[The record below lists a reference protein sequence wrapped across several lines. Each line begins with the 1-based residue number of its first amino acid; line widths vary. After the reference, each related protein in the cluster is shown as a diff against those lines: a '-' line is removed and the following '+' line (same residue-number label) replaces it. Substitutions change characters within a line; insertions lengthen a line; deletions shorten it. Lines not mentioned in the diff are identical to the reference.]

1 MTALLRYQTAILL
14 RSHRWIFPVIAY
26 VLLISVGAAS
36 TTPLAEGLDWSAAML
51 VPAVAFITRSM
62 LVAEPDASRAVVAAA
77 AGPDRGPGRAQ
88 LAALLAALGGGAV
101 LGVIGAVFTLLTS
114 EPAGPRAQSGVTDRI
129 TATIDHPSIFLAGL
143 VTAVVCLFVGA
154 AAGTLCNPP
163 LLRHPG
169 AAALATLAVVI
180 VALAANVSPANAA
193 LRSDI
198 ASDTAARWPSAF
210 SLLAAAALLAIAWTA
225 SVMAAARRER
235 SLS

>member
-14 RSHRWIFPVIAY
+14 RSHRWIFPVVAY
-26 VLLISVGAAS
+26 GLLISVGAAS
-36 TTPLAEGLDWSAAML
+36 STPLAEGLDWSAAML
-51 VPAVAFITRSM
+51 VPAVAFLTRSM
-62 LVAEPDASRAVVAAA
+62 LIAEPDAARACVAAA
-77 AGPDRGPGRAQ
+77 TGPARAQ
-88 LAALLAALGGGAV
+88 LAALVTALGAGVV
-101 LGVIGAVFTLLTS
+101 LGLAGAGFTVLTGES
-114 EPAGPRAQSGVTDRI
+114 AVKQASSGVFSKID
-129 TATIDHPSIFLAGL
+129 ATFAHPQVLTAGL
-143 VTAVVCLFVGA
+143 ATALVCLLVGS

-169 AAALATLAVVI
+169 ASALATLAVVI

-198 ASDTAARWPSAF
+198 ASTTAARWPGAL
-210 SLLAAAALLAIAWTA
+210 SLIAAAALLAIAWTA

>member
-1 MTALLRYQTAILL
+1 MFDSAELAKLIFGRLTLESFPYHEPIL
-14 RSHRWIFPVIAY
+14 
-26 VLLISVGAAS
+26 VG
-36 TTPLAEGLDWSAAML
+36 T
-51 VPAVAFITRSM
+51 F
-62 LVAEPDASRAVVAAA
+62 VVV
-77 AGPDRGPGRAQ
+77 
-88 LAALLAALGGGAV
+88 ALGGGAV

-114 EPAGPRAQSGVTDRI
+114 EPAGPRPQSGVTDRI

-143 VTAVVCLFVGA
+143 VTALVCLFVGA
-154 AAGTLCNPP
+154 AAGALCNPP

-169 AAALATLAVVI
+169 ASALATLAVVI

-198 ASDTAARWPSAF
+198 ASNTAARWPGTFA
-210 SLLAAAALLAIAWTA
+210 LIGAAALLVIAWTA

>member
-1 MTALLRYQTAILL
+1 MTALLRYQAALLL
-14 RSHRWIFPVIAY
+14 RSNRWIFPLIAY
-26 VLLISVGAAS
+26 GALVAVGAAAS
-36 TTPLAEGLDWSAAML
+36 TPLAEGLDWSAAML

-77 AGPDRGPGRAQ
+77 AGP
-88 LAALLAALGGGAV
+88 
-101 LGVIGAVFTLLTS
+101 LLTS
-114 EPAGPRAQSGVTDRI
+114 EPAGPQPQSGVTDRI
-129 TATIDHPSIFLAGL
+129 TATIDHPAIFLAGL

-198 ASDTAARWPSAF
+198 ASNTAARWPGAVSLIAAAV
-210 SLLAAAALLAIAWTA
+210 LLAVTWTA
-225 SVMAAARRER
+225 SAMAAARRER
-235 SLS
+235 SLA

>member
-1 MTALLRYQTAILL
+1 MTALLRYQAALLL
-14 RSHRWIFPVIAY
+14 RSNRWIFPLIAY
-26 VLLISVGAAS
+26 GALIAVGAAAS
-36 TTPLAEGLDWSAAML
+36 TPLAEGLDWSAAML

-77 AGPDRGPGRAQ
+77 AGPADGPVRAQ
-88 LAALLAALGGGAV
+88 LAALAAALGGGGL
-101 LGVIGAVFTLLTS
+101 LGIIGAVFTVLTS
-114 EPAGPRAQSGVTDRI
+114 EAGPQPQSGVTDRI
-129 TATIDHPSIFLAGL
+129 TATIDHPAIFLAGL

-154 AAGTLCNPP
+154 AVGTLCNPP

-198 ASDTAARWPSAF
+198 ASNTAARWPSAV
-210 SLLAAAALLAIAWTA
+210 SLIAATALLLITWTA
-225 SVMAAARRER
+225 SALAAARRER

>member
-1 MTALLRYQTAILL
+1 
-14 RSHRWIFPVIAY
+14 
-26 VLLISVGAAS
+26 
-36 TTPLAEGLDWSAAML
+36 ML

-77 AGPDRGPGRAQ
+77 AGPADGPVRAQ
-88 LAALLAALGGGAV
+88 LAALAAALGGGAV
-101 LGVIGAVFTLLTS
+101 LGIIGAVFTLLTS
-114 EPAGPRAQSGVTDRI
+114 EPAGPQPQSGVTDRI
-129 TATIDHPSIFLAGL
+129 TATIGHPEIFLAGL
-143 VTAVVCLFVGA
+143 ATAVVCLFVGA

-198 ASDTAARWPSAF
+198 ASNTAARWPSAV
-210 SLLAAAALLAIAWTA
+210 SLIAAAALLVITWTA
-225 SVMAAARRER
+225 SALAAARRER
-235 SLS
+235 SLA